1 MSTTVQ
7 FGKTGDLGAD
17 YLQDLLTISMEV
29 TEEMLDVIEQVN
41 GKRKAGL
48 WDPRCQA
55 VYEANKKPEK
65 PTVQTTVKE
74 ETTS

>member
-1 MSTTVQ
+1 
-7 FGKTGDLGAD
+7 
-17 YLQDLLTISMEV
+17 MEV
-29 TEEMLDVIEQVN
+29 TEEMLDVIEQVK
-41 GKRKAGL
+41 GKSKAGL
-48 WDPRCQA
+48 WDQRCQA